1 MVSTLYS
8 KCMKVNQV
16 LSRYT
21 LLTSRNRLLS
31 RSLIV
36 PVCSVKD
43 TPTFKDVL
51 ADAQSRVSVDAKNQE
66 HLMKIL
72 PPSQDSLPQRTMAD
86 SFLEAIIPIGSNS
99 DVRLKYTSH
108 IGGARLGRFV

>member
-1 MVSTLYS
+1 MFYASS
-8 KCMKVNQV
+8 KCIKVNQV
-16 LSRYT
+16 LSRYIR
-21 LLTSRNRLLS
+21 LSSRNNLLS

-51 ADAQSRVSVDAKNQE
+51 ADAQSRVSVDLKNQE

-72 PPSQDSLPQRTMAD
+72 PPSQDSLPKRTMAD

-99 DVRLKYTSH
+99 DVRLMYTSH
-108 IGGARLGRFV
+108 IGGARLGRLV